1 MQGDERDKSSRRTK
15 RHFPITARVPA
26 PTAGVA
32 DGQLGTK
39 RRIDVD
45 NLARASFER
54 QIPCRKISDFPRKRG
69 VSSRGKDRRREK
81 KKKETTGR
89 LTIPCIRERA
99 RPTDMYI
106 RKRYYF
112 ANMFRPLLIEGY
124 LSVSASLVA
133 CRLKTLA
140 SKSARSTSLEIS

>member
-1 MQGDERDKSSRRTK
+1 MRHPGGVPRNERERARCIYIDRWVGYKLCRGGEGNKSSRIRTK

-26 PTAGVA
+26 PVAGVA

-69 VSSRGKDRRREK
+69 VPSREKDRRGREK
-81 KKKETTGR
+81 KGKE
-89 LTIPCIRERA
+89 RERERERRRQA
-99 RPTDMYI
+99 VEQFHGFVSVRDRRMYT
-106 RKRYYF
+106 RK
-112 ANMFRPLLIEGY
+112 
-124 LSVSASLVA
+124 
-133 CRLKTLA
+133 
-140 SKSARSTSLEIS
+140 